1 MFKTRLN
8 PTKPSATHRLVLE
21 NVGAACRELRV
32 IEDEC
37 WAGGRPND
45 QIQPILQKHGV
56 LGVGT
61 PTAQGG
67 AGDDPLLVA
76 MTAERI
82 GREGLRLVRW
92 FALQTAAGY
101 ATRFIAVHVP
111 TKDPSSPVA
120 WLHHEEEE
128 SFDSAPRISALLS
141 FEDHLWKS
149 TSPELIYDLNLKFCL
164 AAGAIG
170 VVADCLETIVTYC
183 VERIKSGA
191 AEVRQWEIEYDVAKT
206 AIDLEAARAITY
218 AAAELKSEFDR
229 RPHSDHLR
237 LEAGTLVNEALH
249 VSLAAVGWM
258 FARTRESTPVGKP
271 LAECL
276 PPRHRAFV
284 ETNKFFH
291 RDIERWRSLLK
302 QIARYYLFE

>member
-8 PTKPSATHRLVLE
+8 PTKPSAAHRLVLE

-37 WAGGRPND
+37 WTSGRPND

-61 PTAQGG
+61 ASDQGG

-82 GREGLRLVRW
+82 GREGLRPVRW

-101 ATRFIAVHVP
+101 ATRFRAVVHGP
-111 TKDPSSPVA
+111 TEDPSSPVA
-120 WLHHEEEE
+120 WLPIENEEEE
-128 SFDSAPRISALLS
+128 SLDSAPRISTLLS
-141 FEDHLWKS
+141 FDDHLWKT

-164 AAGAIG
+164 AAGAVG
-170 VVADCLETIVTYC
+170 VVADCLETIVTFC
-183 VERIKSGA
+183 VQRIKSGA
-191 AEVRQWEIEYDVAKT
+191 AEVPQDVIEHHVART

-237 LEAGTLVNEALH
+237 LEAGTLVNEALD
-249 VSLAAVGWM
+249 VSFAAVGWM
-258 FARTRESTPVGKP
+258 FGRTREWPAVGKP

-284 ETNKFFH
+284 ETKFFP
-291 RDIERWRSLLK
+291 RDRERLLLK